1 MKHPI
6 HFSGI
11 KNKMEKP
18 DIVIESSSQMIDFGQ
33 LIKQKMDDLTKSEK
47 QIAHFLRTNQEEAAF
62 LAAGQVADRLD
73 ISEATV
79 VRFARTLGFASYP
92 ALRASLQSSF
102 RDRMSHSSRLRS
114 KLDHMRASGDIFE
127 RLTVSEID
135 YLTEALVT
143 VDRDQ
148 LKKAVDL
155 IKERSRIFV
164 FGLGPS
170 VSLVDLMEI
179 RLRRSGKNIVAL
191 RSSGR
196 EVLESLLDLKSTDL
210 IFAICFF
217 DLNPT
222 LQFVLDLAQ
231 EVGCPVIALTDT
243 LEAVVSDKADV
254 VLAAQRGPVAEFH
267 SLVVPMTIINTL
279 LLTLAR
285 ENQDEV
291 MSNLDRLDEYRQRLK
306 SL

>member
-1 MKHPI
+1 MDNVDNVTDLDSASLDFAQQVK
-6 HFSGI
+6 
-11 KNKMEKP
+11 EKL
-18 DIVIESSSQMIDFGQ
+18 DQ
-33 LIKQKMDDLTKSEK
+33 LTKSEK
-47 QIAHFLRTNQEEAAF
+47 QIANFLRTNQEEAAF
-62 LAAGQVADRLD
+62 LSAGQVAERLD

-92 ALRASLQSSF
+92 ALRANLQNNF
-102 RDRMSHSSRLRS
+102 RERVSHSARLRT
-114 KLDHMRASGDIFE
+114 KLDHMRESGDIFE

-143 VDRDQ
+143 VNRDHLQ
-148 LKKAVDL
+148 KAVDL
-155 IKERSRIFV
+155 LRERRRIFV

-179 RLRRSGKNIVAL
+179 RLRRFGKNIVAL
-191 RSSGR
+191 RNSGR

-210 IFAICFF
+210 LFVICFF

-222 LQFVLDLAQ
+222 LQFILDLAQ
-231 EVGCPVIALTDT
+231 GVGCPVIALTDT
-243 LEAVVSDKADV
+243 LGPLVSDQADV
-254 VLAAQRGPVAEFH
+254 VLAAQRGPVSEFH

-285 ENQDEV
+285 EDQEQV
-291 MSNLDRLDEYRQRLK
+291 MESLDRLDEYRQRLK